1 MKFLENSSGN
11 AKNEKKKITEN
22 IKNIALLNTILN
34 DYEYRTMVF
43 FFHSVIINF
52 VIAAFNIVTGI
63 KYLSVWYGALALY
76 YIALALQR
84 GVLLVIVHNMKKK
97 YVADSPKYQRATIII
112 YIANGIVLLLLEAAL
127 TAAIVQM
134 VTSEKPVKTGMVI
147 AIANAA
153 YAFYKII
160 SAAIKMAKANNFVLQ
175 TIRNIGWADAA
186 VSMLAL
192 TVTLTD
198 TFGDWERMRV
208 MRMSVAIGVSIII
221 IGVGTGMIIS
231 GLMKLK
237 KLSLCATDR

>member
-1 MKFLENSSGN
+1 
-11 AKNEKKKITEN
+11 
-22 IKNIALLNTILN
+22 
-34 DYEYRTMVF
+34 
-43 FFHSVIINF
+43 
-52 VIAAFNIVTGI
+52 
-63 KYLSVWYGALALY
+63 
-76 YIALALQR
+76 
-84 GVLLVIVHNMKKK
+84 MKKK
-97 YVADSPKYQRATIII
+97 YVVDSQKYQKETIII

-127 TAAIVQM
+127 TVAIVQM

-160 SAAIKMAKANNFVLQ
+160 SAAIKMAKTNNFVLQ

-221 IGVGTGMIIS
+221 IGVGIGMIIS
-231 GLMKLK
+231 GLVKLK
-237 KLSLCATDR
+237 KLSLYKTGR

>member
-1 MKFLENSSGN
+1 MEPRKKQTEKR
-11 AKNEKKKITEN
+11 KNFT
-22 IKNIALLNTILN
+22 LLNTLLN
-34 DYEYRTMVF
+34 DYERRTMFF
-43 FFHSVIINF
+43 FFHSVIVNF
-52 VIAAFNIVTGI
+52 IIAAFNIGTGI
-63 KYLSVWYGALALY
+63 KHLSVWYGALALY

-84 GVLLVIVHNMKKK
+84 GALFVIVYKMKKK
-97 YVADSPKYQRATIII
+97 YTADSQQYQRAAVIT
-112 YIANGIVLLLLEAAL
+112 YIVNGIVLLFLEVAL

-134 VTSEKPVKTGMVI
+134 VTSEKPVRTGMVI

-160 SAAIKMAKANNFVLQ
+160 SAAIKMAKTNNLLLQ
-175 TIRNIGWADAA
+175 TIRNIGWVDAA

-221 IGVGTGMIIS
+221 IGVSIGMIIS
-231 GLMKLK
+231 GSYRISTYSRTTESAPSDMP
-237 KLSLCATDR
+237 